1 MSFPNRKSTWSS
13 WDTLPIV
20 DTTAVVKW
28 SADATKLVRIEADG
42 LTTATTRVITMPD
55 EDITLIDAAST
66 KTLTNTTIDAN
77 WTGNSISNI
86 DVADLANGTDWE
98 LITWD
103 AAWAPA
109 TVAAWTATHV
119 LTSNGAWA
127 APTFQAAWGGGGS
140 SEEFSVY
147 LSAQYNFTTTST
159 ILPFDTESF
168 DTWANF
174 DTGTYKYT
182 APSAGKYR
190 FDIWYVI
197 NWGTSWD
204 NMTARVYK
212 NAGIVRRWN
221 SNTGWANDQ
230 MAVSFIIDLAT
241 SDTIHVQARNATSA
255 RASIPAAVDQAW
267 FSWYKII

>member
-13 WDTLPIV
+13 WDTLPV
-20 DTTAVVKW
+20 ADTTAIVKW
-28 SADATKLVRIEADG
+28 SVDDTKLVRIEADG
-42 LTTATTRVITMPD
+42 LTTWTTRVITMPD

-127 APTFQAAWGGGGS
+127 APTFQAAGGGGTS
-140 SEEFSVY
+140 YPLNIYE
-147 LSAQYNFTTTST
+147 SAPTTWVDNWIITFTHNLGLTQA
-159 ILPFDTESF
+159 DVE
-168 DTWANF
+168 
-174 DTGTYKYT
+174 
-182 APSAGKYR
+182 AGKYKV
-190 FDIWYVI
+190 FLASKI
-197 NWGTSWD
+197 
-204 NMTARVYK
+204 
-212 NAGIVRRWN
+212 NAGILIATYASGQQFWDVYW
-221 SNTGWANDQ
+221 STAAWWWANG
-230 MAVSFIIDLAT
+230 ALAINIWDSGDPANT
-241 SDTIHVQARNATSA
+241 QQVRHQANSL
-255 RASIPAAVDQAW
+255 
-267 FSWYKII
+267 KIKTWTFGDDMTFVLVIQEVFN